1 MTEEQIKKEH
11 NKLILAQMEAMTEVN
26 FFYKYR
32 IQILE
37 ELNTM
42 GADLVKGQSTES
54 LQSLSEEELS
64 KLNVSVKKYTFHVKA
79 GQELVTL
86 IERMTAKSDRKLN
99 EINKKLKLFCKRHGI
114 ENTSASIL
122 NS

>member
-26 FFYKYR
+26 LFYKYR

-37 ELNTM
+37 ELNAM
-42 GADLVKGQSTES
+42 GADLVKSQSTES

-64 KLNVSVKKYTFHVKA
+64 KLNISVKKYTFHVKA

-99 EINKKLKLFCKRHGI
+99 EINKKLELFCKRHGI
-114 ENTSASIL
+114 ENTSALIL

>member
-26 FFYKYR
+26 LFYKYR

-64 KLNVSVKKYTFHVKA
+64 KLKEIGRAHV
-79 GQELVTL
+79 
-86 IERMTAKSDRKLN
+86 
-99 EINKKLKLFCKRHGI
+99 
-114 ENTSASIL
+114 
-122 NS
+122 

>member
-37 ELNTM
+37 ELNAM
-42 GADLVKGQSTES
+42 GADLLKGQSTES
-54 LQSLSEEELS
+54 LPSLSEEELS

-99 EINKKLKLFCKRHGI
+99 EINKKLDLFCKRHGI
-114 ENTSASIL
+114 ENTSALIL
-122 NS
+122 KA

>member
-42 GADLVKGQSTES
+42 GADLVKGQSTDS

-99 EINKKLKLFCKRHGI
+99 EINKKLELFCKRHGI

>member
-99 EINKKLKLFCKRHGI
+99 EINKKLELFCKRHGI

>member
-1 MTEEQIKKEH
+1 MTEEEIKKEH

-26 FFYKYR
+26 LFYKYR

-42 GADLVKGQSTES
+42 GADLVKGQSTDS

-99 EINKKLKLFCKRHGI
+99 EINKKLELFCKRHGI
-114 ENTSASIL
+114 ENTSALIL